1 MSSGEQTMCS
11 PQPLGKYLTS
21 ATLGEINFREYR
33 LEEIFH
39 IQQVDENQYGGMLE
53 YLINVTYKGRYE

>member
-33 LEEIFH
+33 LEEIFTYNRWMK
-39 IQQVDENQYGGMLE
+39 ISMGGCW
-53 YLINVTYKGRYE
+53 NT